1 MKSKGLDTN
10 IVEDDLTNLLV
21 EFDRLRLESEAASAL
36 AKEAERRVQ
45 LLRPRIKEVEERL
58 SESLSTFSL
67 NPGQTKAHKAKTEEI
82 EIIDT
87 GFKDA
92 EGNSLFAGDH
102 VHIRRYTKG
111 LYKYKSQGT
120 VVESHQDLSLQKVW
134 IKVDGISKL
143 TLRSSHTITKKK
155 TNG

>member
-45 LLRPRIKEVEERL
+45 SLRPRIKEVEERL

-67 NPGQTKAHKAKTEEI
+67 HPGPTKAHKAKTEE
-82 EIIDT
+82 
-87 GFKDA
+87 K
-92 EGNSLFAGDH
+92 GNY
-102 VHIRRYTKG
+102 RYR
-111 LYKYKSQGT
+111 
-120 VVESHQDLSLQKVW
+120 
-134 IKVDGISKL
+134 I
-143 TLRSSHTITKKK
+143 
-155 TNG
+155 